1 MSSLKDL
8 FISIKVKPTGTE
20 KLKEFNETIKT
31 TLSLMKDFKRVQ
43 ANTSINNAEKKLV
56 ETENKQKTN
65 KKGSFLSIAPNIA
78 SVVYLTKALANLIN
92 KVGQLSYEL
101 LKLNRNF
108 GVSTN
113 MLQNFGYEAVA
124 NGVKME
130 DFNSAIAT
138 LKKNS
143 ADIMLGRGNIS
154 PYALLGLNPHEDPEK
169 MLVNLQRRLR
179 ELPESIGTAF
189 ASDLGLSMDM
199 INYIRKADFSR
210 AGSRAILSNK
220 ELRILERARNIILDF
235 KNTIT
240 VLIQKVGTNLAP
252 IFNTVFGGLNYL
264 IQSLISNTRLL
275 GDVFTLVFGTLL
287 TKLVLKNPILSAIM
301 GIFIVVE
308 DLVKTGGKGLSVWFE
323 FISLKIQLLFED
335 IKSGIANL
343 MSNSFVGKFFDKI
356 IPSQKSVDT
365 FINKPASF
373 LEKNVFSHF
382 RDWLGVYPE
391 KYLENYVDSID
402 VIKARLR
409 GEEYPRDFN
418 FNLSGK
424 TVIEYPDGK
433 KAGEITGDN
442 LTGSISTSL
451 AGQEAQ

>member
-8 FISIKVKPTGTE
+8 FISIKVKPTGTG

-240 VLIQKVGTNLAP
+240 VLIQKIGTNLAP

-308 DLVKTGGKGLSVWFE
+308 DLVKTGGKGLAVWFE
-323 FISLKIQLLFED
+323 FISLRIQLLFED
-335 IKSGIANL
+335 IKSGLANL
-343 MSNSFVGKFFDKI
+343 MNNSFVGKFFDKI
-356 IPSQKSVDT
+356 MPSQKSVDT
-365 FINKPASF
+365 YINKPASF
-373 LEKNVFSHF
+373 LEKNVFSHI

-391 KYLENYVDSID
+391 SYLENYVDSID

>member
-8 FISIKVKPTGTE
+8 FISIKVKPTGTG

-220 ELRILERARNIILDF
+220 ELR
-235 KNTIT
+235 K
-240 VLIQKVGTNLAP
+240 
-252 IFNTVFGGLNYL
+252 
-264 IQSLISNTRLL
+264 
-275 GDVFTLVFGTLL
+275 
-287 TKLVLKNPILSAIM
+287 
-301 GIFIVVE
+301 
-308 DLVKTGGKGLSVWFE
+308 
-323 FISLKIQLLFED
+323 
-335 IKSGIANL
+335 
-343 MSNSFVGKFFDKI
+343 
-356 IPSQKSVDT
+356 SQKYY
-365 FINKPASF
+365 
-373 LEKNVFSHF
+373 F
-382 RDWLGVYPE
+382 RL
-391 KYLENYVDSID
+391 
-402 VIKARLR
+402 
-409 GEEYPRDFN
+409 
-418 FNLSGK
+418 
-424 TVIEYPDGK
+424 
-433 KAGEITGDN
+433 
-442 LTGSISTSL
+442 
-451 AGQEAQ
+451 